1 MDPNRLL
8 EDLTRVAQQ
17 LGIEVRSHVLRGLHA
32 SPGGLCRIRGRA
44 VVLLNS
50 KASVIERGTALA
62 EALAEVDLGG
72 VELDHET
79 RDIIAHRGRPIR
91 ALSVSTRTKPG
102 LAGLGPEGKRR
113 SSRR

>member
-8 EDLTRVAQQ
+8 EDLTKVAQQ

-32 SPGGLCRIRGRA
+32 SHGGLCRIHGRN

-62 EALAEVDLGG
+62 EALSQVDLQGI
-72 VELDHET
+72 ELDHVT
-79 RDIIAHRGRPIR
+79 RDIIEHRGRPLR
-91 ALSVSTRTKPG
+91 ALSAHARSRPG
-102 LAGLGPEGKRR
+102 LAGLGAEGKRK
-113 SSRR
+113 SARR